1 MHFRLAFSAESGEWR
16 KKVVDIRVAEAMYTK
31 GQKYACIVFRADA
44 DPQLMLLKKR
54 IDTDQPA
61 EEIYS
66 GVEMQTLGEMA
77 CKLLAAIS
85 PDSCRPHFLNTAAYV
100 LKNRPGEPTVRVEN
114 FVEKASQEK
123 LYLGILVSRF
133 ALRPGFFLTFKCIP

>member
-1 MHFRLAFSAESGEWR
+1 
-16 KKVVDIRVAEAMYTK
+16 MYTK

-54 IDTDQPA
+54 IDVNQPP
-61 EEIYS
+61 EEVYS

-85 PDSCRPHFLNTAAYV
+85 PESCRPHFLNTAAYV

-114 FVEKASQEK
+114 FVDKASQQK
-123 LYLGILVSRF
+123 LYLGIQVSPF
-133 ALRPGFFLTFKCIP
+133 ALHPGLFITLQRIP